1 MSKIIRLFNIAIYY
15 HGEYLWGKVVEY
27 LHTPSVFHI
36 SFEEHSDFEIQKEII
51 LVTKNGKLVLDENSG
66 QVNDEILK
74 LIIAE
79 IEENFRQHS
88 ML

>member
-15 HGEYLWGKVVEY
+15 HGKYLWGKVVEY
-27 LHTPSVFHI
+27 LHSPSVFHI
-36 SFEEHSDFEIQKEII
+36 SFEEHADIEIPKEII
-51 LVTKNGKLVLDENSG
+51 LVTKKGKLVLDENSG
-66 QVNDEILK
+66 QVKDEILK
-74 LIIAE
+74 LVIAE